1 MTIIKT
7 VEVDETK
14 IEFVVQFVD
23 VHTPSV
29 EWVDG
34 MQKPF
39 QTVTKLTRGYLGEFS
54 NVDRTPEE
62 IELAF
67 KDLNSTQLRTPFEM
81 IYNVFLFT
89 DFTRSFTHQLV
100 RKRLASYVQES
111 MRFIGHKKLYK
122 VIVGSRI
129 KEDPEASKMYIDSCV
144 DHIVTYESLMDRG
157 ISGEEARDILPHGI
171 LTSVFVGIPLNSLQG
186 MYSQRMCCQ
195 AQPGQWQ
202 NAMRQVK
209 DQLVIHYGESAKLL
223 LSAPYERGEPCGYRA
238 SFDRP
243 CTWQKNDK

>member
-1 MTIIKT
+1 
-7 VEVDETK
+7 
-14 IEFVVQFVD
+14 
-23 VHTPSV
+23 
-29 EWVDG
+29 

-39 QTVTKLTRGYLGEFS
+39 QTVTKLTKGYSGEFS

-100 RKRLASYVQES
+100 RKRFASYVQES

-122 VIVGSRI
+122 VLAGSRLI
-129 KEDPEASKMYIDSCV
+129 ENDKAFELYRDSCIN
-144 DHIVTYESLMDRG
+144 DIITYESLMDLG
-157 ISGEEARDILPHGI
+157 IAGEEARDSLPHGI
-171 LTSVFVGIPLNSLQG
+171 LTSAFVGIPLNSLQG
-186 MYSQRMCCQ
+186 MYAQRMCCQ

-209 DQLVIHYGESAKLL
+209 NQLVIQYGESAKLL

-243 CTWQKNDK
+243 CTWQKNES